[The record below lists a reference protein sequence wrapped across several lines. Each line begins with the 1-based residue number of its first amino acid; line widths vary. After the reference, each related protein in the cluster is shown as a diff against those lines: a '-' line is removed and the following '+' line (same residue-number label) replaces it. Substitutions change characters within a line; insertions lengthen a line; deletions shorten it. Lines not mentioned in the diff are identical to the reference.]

1 MTTIYVQS
9 RFVDTNNVRKVFVDI
24 TDKIVINTFGKWEV
38 TQKSERTKKNQTP
51 DAWKGELKVNQS
63 VYIASR
69 TYRFC

>member
-1 MTTIYVQS
+1 MTTTYVQS

-24 TDKIVINTFGKWEV
+24 TDKIVINTFGTREV
-38 TQKSERTKKNQTP
+38 TQKSERTKDQTP